1 MRARSE
7 RCAVFI
13 VISGFDCGR
22 IKEKKISQAQV
33 IKATT
38 HGHVLLAGCKIL
50 GASEYSMW

>member
-1 MRARSE
+1 
-7 RCAVFI
+7 VFI

-50 GASEYSMW
+50 PVNTTCGET